1 MPGFSQRT
9 CQQFI
14 TVLQWLHFSSMEI
27 SQQRL
32 GSSPPCLDL
41 RVFVSNSKSTMSFFC
56 WLHFF
61 TDKKNHGRGLHQ
73 ILHWSFCFTN
83 PPKQYVQNK
92 LASLSVILLFPDFFC
107 DILFQNNL
115 TLFFA
120 IFFGKFGPYQ
130 GRIGAVSG
138 PYQSRIRAVSEP
150 YQGRIGAVS
159 EPYQSR
165 VKAVSG
171 PYQGR
176 IRAVSEPYQSRIRAV
191 SGQKLKIYHFFPG
204 GLFFLCFQLFSL
216 FFSLHLIFIYA
227 LWGNKKGKHATA
239 KH

>member
-92 LASLSVILLFPDFFC
+92 LASLSVILLFPDFFATYC
-107 DILFQNNL
+107 FKTIWHYFLQFFLENL
-115 TLFFA
+115 GR
-120 IFFGKFGPYQ
+120 IRGVSGPYR
-130 GRIGAVSG
+130 GRIRAVSEPYQSRIRGVSG
-138 PYQSRIRAVSEP
+138 PYQSRIRAAS
-150 YQGRIGAVS
+150 
-159 EPYQSR
+159 
-165 VKAVSG
+165 K

-191 SGQKLKIYHFFPG
+191 SGPYQGKNWKFTI
-204 GLFFLCFQLFSL
+204 FFLGDCFFCVFSCSRCFSL
-216 FFSLHLIFIYA
+216 FTSFLFTRCEVT
-227 LWGNKKGKHATA
+227 KKEKHATA